1 MKKSAKD
8 TLVMLAYPVVVFA
21 VGSLFILPNLFHIF
35 EFRDRVEVPLAGLN
49 GHQGSREI
57 TLVARPLTQATMAQ
71 DITSMRYRT
80 TKTTTFVP
88 LVSGDWRVGQPVP
101 AILMGKGE
109 SFDAALLALESG
121 RATELELHNVLWE
134 GTPSDI
140 QEGYAKEGFDVA
152 GAVTVTPVGS
162 TPKFGFVLLLILTGA
177 AMLGAREL
185 TRELPAPA
193 PSGSAARPKASAHP
207 HTPSA

>member
-1 MKKSAKD
+1 MPRNAGK
-8 TLVMLAYPVVVFA
+8 TLLMLAYPVAVFA
-21 VGSLFILPNLFHIF
+21 VGSVVILPNMFHIF
-35 EFRDRVEVPLAGLN
+35 EFRDRVEVALDGLS
-49 GHQGSREI
+49 GHAGSRDVA
-57 TLVARPLTQATMAQ
+57 LVARPLSHAMMARG
-71 DITSMRYRT
+71 ITSMRYRT

-88 LVSGDWRVGQPVP
+88 LVGGDWRQGQPVP
-101 AILMGKGE
+101 AILMGGGA

-121 RATELELHNVLWE
+121 RAAELELHNVLWE

-140 QEGYAKEGFDVA
+140 LEGYAKEGFDVA
-152 GAVTVTPVGS
+152 GAVTVTPAGS

-193 PSGSAARPKASAHP
+193 PASSRASTKP
-207 HTPSA
+207 HVPLA